1 MKRSFAV
8 ATLVGALML
17 VPVGPA
23 QAATQP
29 VAPVAAC
36 VEYPIGAPGGCDFIQ
51 NILQLLSLGSST
63 LSAGPT
69 AS

>member
-8 ATLVGALML
+8 ATVVGALIL
-17 VPVGPA
+17 APIGSA

-36 VEYPIGAPGGCDFIQ
+36 VEFPIGAPGGCDFIQ